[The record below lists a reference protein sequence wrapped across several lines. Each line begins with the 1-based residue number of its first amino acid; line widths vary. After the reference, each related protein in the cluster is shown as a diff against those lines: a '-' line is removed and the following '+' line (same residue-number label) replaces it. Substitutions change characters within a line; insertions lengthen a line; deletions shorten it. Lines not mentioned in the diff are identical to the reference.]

1 MGGFV
6 KKTLVETIA
15 IINRSTRRRGDV
27 LLIIRSTKNLL
38 KDMKIDKSITKIDIA
53 DPFFSWHANLVFVNK
68 RKHIVLINDLSR
80 LSLTIAGIRSTQYKN
95 LNNIF
100 KEQLKNYLVS
110 ENINNSTI
118 NEYLDECNEAVYTT
132 TNNRSILGT
141 LNDIVLIMQEAGK
154 EFDNYYDLNRWN
166 NDRIYKSIDLNNQRQ
181 YLRPIELYNKELE
194 NRYTR
199 LFGS

>member
-1 MGGFV
+1 MA
-6 KKTLVETIA
+6 KTLVETIA
-15 IINRSTRRRGDV
+15 INRLNQKRGDI

-95 LNNIF
+95 LKNIF
-100 KEQLKNYLVS
+100 KEQLENYLIS
-110 ENINNSTI
+110 ERINKSTI
-118 NEYLDECNEAVYTT
+118 HEYLNECNEAVYTT

-141 LNDIVLIMQEAGK
+141 LNDIVLIMQDVGT

-166 NDRIYKSIDLNNQRQ
+166 NDRLYKSIDLNNQRE
-181 YLRPIELYNKELE
+181 YLRPIELFNNELE

-199 LFGS
+199 LFDS